1 MKFLGEICSVAV
13 HPSQRR
19 LVRLAM
25 GLLLDEHDVSG
36 YSENHPN
43 VVERLRKMWIRNMKR
58 GVLLSVLGAT
68 FGFMF
73 SEQGHAR
80 PVRHVSHVHP
90 TAAHAAAT
98 HHSLH
103 HASYRHATR
112 ERGHVIQCVAFA
124 KSASDVEIRGNAV
137 DWWYNA
143 AGRYARGNA
152 PEEGSVLNFR
162 GTRRMP
168 LGHVAVVRQVV
179 NNRTIVID
187 QSHWGQRGIS
197 RDVPVIDVSPNNDWS
212 AVRVALNSRSG
223 AFGSIYPTYGF
234 IYARPDTTS
243 NMMLSTYQKA
253 MRNPPVMARASG
265 RMMRHNSTEVAE
277 APEGIVGHASPSLA
291 YTDDAPNRSVR

>member
-1 MKFLGEICSVAV
+1 
-13 HPSQRR
+13 
-19 LVRLAM
+19 M

-36 YSENHPN
+36 LSENHPDA
-43 VVERLRKMWIRNMKR
+43 VERLRKMWIKNMKR

-80 PVRHVSHVHP
+80 SVRHVSHVHP
-90 TAAHAAAT
+90 VAAHSAAG
-98 HHSLH
+98 HHVLH
-103 HASYRHATR
+103 HASYRRTTH

-143 AGRYARGNA
+143 AGRYARGNS

-179 NNRTIVID
+179 NSRTIVID

-212 AVRVALNSRSG
+212 AVRVALNSGSG

-253 MRNPPVMARASG
+253 MRNPATMARTSG
-265 RMMRHNSTEVAE
+265 RTMPRHNSTEVAE
-277 APEGIVGHASPSLA
+277 APEGIAGHASSSLA

>member
-1 MKFLGEICSVAV
+1 M
-13 HPSQRR
+13 
-19 LVRLAM
+19 
-25 GLLLDEHDVSG
+25 
-36 YSENHPN
+36 
-43 VVERLRKMWIRNMKR
+43 
-58 GVLLSVLGAT
+58 LSVLGAT

-73 SEQGHAR
+73 SEQGYAR
-80 PVRHVSHVHP
+80 PVRHVHP
-90 TAAHAAAT
+90 VAAHPAAT

-103 HASYRHATR
+103 HASYHRTVHTTH

-143 AGRYARGNA
+143 AGRYARGSA

-179 NNRTIVID
+179 NSRTIVID

-212 AVRVALNSRSG
+212 AVRVALNSGNG

-253 MRNPPVMARASG
+253 MRNPATMARTTGHAVA
-265 RMMRHNSTEVAE
+265 RHNSTEVAE
-277 APEGIVGHASPSLA
+277 APEGIAGHVSSSLA